1 LAESGSAVAV
11 NAETP
16 EVGRRNVV
24 SGGRF
29 DDRTG
34 ARIRAH
40 GIGDD
45 VKETGELKH
54 LLHQLDG
61 RGYKAYKE
69 IAGAWRHHGF
79 TLHVDHVQGDPFATP
94 SRVRVIVD
102 PDTAALPGHA
112 FSDTVRSL
120 GTAAFLARSFA
131 HRAHGVKRGSGSGR
145 SGEVRMEAP
154 GQEVLPQTAV
164 QVSPDG
170 TVDARFTVGLPA
182 RGRTVMG
189 TAAATLLTE
198 SVPDVV
204 VATLLASAHPAEE
217 IRRHAD
223 INEDAHH
230 LRTLLPGMGLVAFV
244 ADGALLPRRSGVDD
258 RPLEESAVVLFCS
271 PDSLRVD
278 VELPNAG
285 TVTGMGIPI
294 GVTLIVGGGFHGK
307 STLLRALAMGVYNHR
322 PGDGRELVATVP
334 DAVKIRAE
342 DGRSVAGVDI
352 SPFIDG
358 LPLDQDTRA
367 FSTPNASG
375 STSQAAAI
383 VEALEA
389 GARTLLV
396 DEDTSATNFM
406 IRDRRMQALV
416 PKGGEP
422 ITPFVDRVRELSDE
436 LNVSTTLVLGGS
448 GDYLDVADTV
458 IDMRAY
464 LPIDVTAEARE
475 VARDHPTGRA
485 AEVRHPVALPRPR
498 VPDPRSVD
506 ARKGRREVSV
516 GAPDLRTLL
525 FGRGRV
531 DLGAVE
537 QLVSASQ
544 IRAIGN
550 ALALAPARILDGA
563 TSIPEVLDEIDLLL
577 AREGL
582 DALDARRPGDLA
594 GFRRFELAAVLN
606 RLRSLRVP

>member
-1 LAESGSAVAV
+1 VAV

-16 EVGRRNVV
+16 EVGRRNIV
-24 SGGRF
+24 SRVRF
-29 DDRTG
+29 HDRTG
-34 ARIRAH
+34 VRIRAH

-45 VKETGELKH
+45 VKDTGELEA
-54 LLHQLDG
+54 LLHQMDG
-61 RGYKAYKE
+61 RGYKAYKQ

-79 TLHVDHVQGDPFATP
+79 TLHVDHVQGDPFAAP
-94 SRVRVIVD
+94 SRIRVVVD
-102 PDTAALPGHA
+102 RDVAALPEHA
-112 FSDTVRSL
+112 FRDTVRSL
-120 GTAAFLARSFA
+120 GTAAFLARAFA
-131 HRAHGVKRGSGSGR
+131 IHAQGVKRGHGSGR
-145 SGEVRMEAP
+145 SGEIRMEAP

-164 QVSPDG
+164 QVSPNG
-170 TVDARFTVGLPA
+170 TVEARFAVGLPA
-182 RGRTVMG
+182 RGRSVMG
-189 TAAATLLTE
+189 SAAVTLLIET
-198 SVPDVV
+198 VPAVV
-204 VATLLASAHPAEE
+204 VGTLLGSAHPAEE

-223 INEDAHH
+223 TNEDVQH

-244 ADGALLPRRSGVDD
+244 ADGARLPRRSGADD
-258 RPLEESAVVLFCS
+258 RPLEGGVVVPFRS

-285 TVTGMGIPI
+285 TVTGMGIPV

-307 STLLRALAMGVYNHR
+307 STLLRALATGVYNHR
-322 PGDGRELVATVP
+322 PDDGREFVATVP

-342 DGRSVAGVDI
+342 DGRSVSGVDI

-358 LPLDQDTRA
+358 LPLGQDTHS
-367 FSTPNASG
+367 FSTANASG

-389 GARTLLV
+389 SARTLLV

-436 LNVSTTLVLGGS
+436 LNVSTALVLGGS

-458 IDMRAY
+458 IDMRSY

-475 VARDHPTGRA
+475 VARAHPTGRA
-485 AEVRHPVALPRPR
+485 PEVRRPVTLPRPR

-516 GAPDLRTLL
+516 KVPDLRTLL
-525 FGRGRV
+525 FGREQV

-537 QLVSASQ
+537 QLVSTSQ

-550 ALALAPARILDGA
+550 ALASAPARFLDRA

-582 DALDARRPGDLA
+582 DALDPRRPGDLA
-594 GFRRFELAAVLN
+594 GFRRFELAATLN